1 MKTIFA
7 IITSFFILIITS
19 GCGLLPQQL
28 GANMPQVQVP
38 TEAKH
43 TINVTGSGVVM
54 ATPDIGYLNIGVHTE
69 DFDSVA
75 AVEQNNNLTRS
86 VKDALRGYGVEDKDI
101 QTSNFSIYLQA
112 PYSGVASEASK
123 IIVDN
128 TVLVTVR
135 NLSDLSKML
144 GEAIRSGANNVYGM
158 SFDIVD
164 KSALQDEA
172 RGKAMQNAEQQAQ
185 QLAALAGGKPGK
197 VISVTV
203 VTNNI
208 ITPYSGSGLG
218 GGGGGM
224 VNNSNVPVSSGN
236 MTITVDVNVVYELIN
251 N

>member
-1 MKTIFA
+1 MKTIYTL
-7 IITSFFILIITS
+7 ITLSLILVITS
-19 GCGLLPQQL
+19 GCGLLPQQS
-28 GANMPQVQVP
+28 GNMISQVQTP
-38 TEAKH
+38 IDAHH
-43 TINVTGSGVVM
+43 TVNVTGSGVVM

-69 DFDSVA
+69 DFDSAA
-75 AVEQNNNLTRS
+75 AVDQNNKLTRS
-86 VKDALRGYGVEDKDI
+86 VKDALKGYGVEDKDI
-101 QTSNFSIYLQA
+101 QTSNFSIYKQA
-112 PYSGVASEASK
+112 PYSGVSGDPSK

-144 GEAIRSGANNVYGM
+144 GDAIRSGANNVYGM

-164 KSALQDEA
+164 KSAFQEEA
-172 RGKAMQNAEQQAQ
+172 RGKAMQNAYQQAQ
-185 QLAALAGGKPGK
+185 QLATLAGGKPGK

-203 VTNNI
+203 VTNNTNI
-208 ITPYSGSGLG
+208 PYAVSGM

-236 MTITVDVNVVYELIN
+236 ISINVDVNVVYELIN

>member
-1 MKTIFA
+1 MKTLYT
-7 IITSFFILIITS
+7 IITLLLILVITS

-28 GANMPQVQVP
+28 GTNLAQVQIP
-38 TEAKH
+38 AEDKH
-43 TINVTGSGVVM
+43 TINVTGSGLVM
-54 ATPDIGYLNIGVHTE
+54 ANPDIGYLNIGVHTE

-75 AVEQNNNLTRS
+75 AVEQNNDLTRS

-112 PYSGVASEASK
+112 PYSGVSTDASK

-144 GEAIRSGANNVYGM
+144 GDAIRSGANNVYGM

-172 RGKAMQNAEQQAQ
+172 REKAMQNAEQQAQ

-203 VTNNI
+203 VTNNVFN
-208 ITPYSGSGLG
+208 PYTGSGLG

-236 MTITVDVNVVYELIN
+236 MSITVDVNVVYELIN

>member
-7 IITSFFILIITS
+7 IITSFFILVITS
-19 GCGLLPQQL
+19 GCGLIPQQSGTVISQGPL
-28 GANMPQVQVP
+28 PA
-38 TEAKH
+38 EAKH

-75 AVEQNNNLTRS
+75 AVEKNNNLTRS

-112 PYSGVASEASK
+112 PYSGVASDASK

-172 RGKAMQNAEQQAQ
+172 RGEAMKNAEQQAQ

-203 VTNNI
+203 VTNNFN
-208 ITPYSGSGLG
+208 TPYSGSGLG

>member
-1 MKTIFA
+1 MI
-7 IITSFFILIITS
+7 
-19 GCGLLPQQL
+19 QL
-28 GANMPQVQVP
+28 
-38 TEAKH
+38 T
-43 TINVTGSGVVM
+43 
-54 ATPDIGYLNIGVHTE
+54 
-69 DFDSVA
+69 
-75 AVEQNNNLTRS
+75 AVDQNNNLTRS

-112 PYSGVASEASK
+112 PYSGVSGDASK

-144 GEAIRSGANNVYGM
+144 GDAIRSGANNVYGM
-158 SFDIVD
+158 SFDVVD

-172 RGKAMQNAEQQAQ
+172 RGKAMQNADQQAQ

-208 ITPYSGSGLG
+208 NIPYAGSGIG
-218 GGGGGM
+218 GE
-224 VNNSNVPVSSGN
+224 VAEWL
-236 MTITVDVNVVYELIN
+236 ITVMFQFLQEI
-251 N
+251 

>member
-7 IITSFFILIITS
+7 IITSFFILVITS
-19 GCGLLPQQL
+19 GCGLLPQQP
-28 GANMPQVQVP
+28 GTVISQDPIP
-38 TEAKH
+38 TEAKP

-86 VKDALRGYGVEDKDI
+86 VKDALRGYGVEDNDI

-112 PYSGVASEASK
+112 PYSGVSSDASK

-144 GEAIRSGANNVYGM
+144 GDAIRSGANNVYGM

-164 KSALQDEA
+164 KSALQEEA
-172 RGKAMQNAEQQAQ
+172 REKAMQNADQQAQ

-208 ITPYSGSGLG
+208 NNPYFGTGLG

>member
-1 MKTIFA
+1 MKTLYT
-7 IITSFFILIITS
+7 IITLLIILIITS

-28 GANMPQVQVP
+28 GTSMPQAQIP
-38 TEAKH
+38 PADKH

-112 PYSGVASEASK
+112 PYSGVSTDASK
-123 IIVDN
+123 TIVDN

-135 NLSDLSKML
+135 DLSDLSKML
-144 GEAIRSGANNVYGM
+144 GDAIRSGANNVYGM

-164 KSALQDEA
+164 KSTFQDEA

-203 VTNNI
+203 VTNNVI
-208 ITPYSGSGLG
+208 NPYTGSGLG

-236 MTITVDVNVVYELIN
+236 MTITVDVNVVFELIN

>member
-1 MKTIFA
+1 MKTIYA
-7 IITSFFILIITS
+7 IITLFFILVITS
-19 GCGLLPQQL
+19 GCGLLPQQQ
-28 GANMPQVQVP
+28 GTIISQDPIP

-43 TINVTGSGVVM
+43 TINVTGTGVVL

-69 DFDSVA
+69 DFDSAA

-86 VKDALRGYGVEDKDI
+86 VKDALREYGVEDKDI

-112 PYSGVASEASK
+112 PYSGVPSDASK

-135 NLSDLSKML
+135 NISDLSKML

-208 ITPYSGSGLG
+208 NNPYFGTGLG

>member
-1 MKTIFA
+1 MKTIYA
-7 IITSFFILIITS
+7 IITSFFILVITS
-19 GCGLLPQQL
+19 GCGLLPQQPGTIISQSPL
-28 GANMPQVQVP
+28 PA
-38 TEAKH
+38 EAKH

-112 PYSGVASEASK
+112 PYSGVSSDASK

-144 GEAIRSGANNVYGM
+144 GDAIRSGANNVYGM

-203 VTNNI
+203 VTNNLNN
-208 ITPYSGSGLG
+208 PYYGTGLG

-224 VNNSNVPVSSGN
+224 VNNTNVPVSSGN